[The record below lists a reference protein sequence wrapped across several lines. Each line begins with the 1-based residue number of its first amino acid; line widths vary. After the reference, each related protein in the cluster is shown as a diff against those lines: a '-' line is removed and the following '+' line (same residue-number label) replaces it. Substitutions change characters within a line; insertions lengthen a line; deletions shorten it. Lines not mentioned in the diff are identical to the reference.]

1 MVTRLRKANV
11 PAGPINSLDDVFA
24 DPTVRHLGLIAEV
37 DHPTAGRVRAPG
49 IPVRMDGTPPSVRL
63 HPPLL
68 GEQTKLRVRL
78 DQSQKFYRAVGIV
91 RHRLEWVGMGLEF
104 TQLHP
109 GALQLIDGLLCLV

>member
-1 MVTRLRKANV
+1 MLRKDRKKD
-11 PAGPINSLDDVFA
+11 PRIDLIN
-24 DPTVRHLGLIAEV
+24 EV
-37 DHPTAGRVRAPG
+37 YCEVGQSEILARWTDISRGG
-49 IPVRMDGTPPSVRL
+49 IFVQTM
-63 HPPLL
+63 HPPPL